1 MKLRTLTLR
10 GVPEPVLKALRSA
23 AQRNRRSLNAELLVR
38 LEAGALSEAASPPL
52 AARAP
57 ALRGAVAGSGAAAPA
72 SNGQRAGTA
81 AALREP
87 DGPPHEVRRAFDEA
101 RVSLLES
108 DLKLTPEER
117 VLLADR
123 MLDDAL
129 AVRPRSNVHTIRAFD
144 SWEDYLAWK
153 RTDFLR

>member
-10 GVPEPVLKALRSA
+10 GVPESVLKALRSA
-23 AQRNRRSLNAELLVR
+23 AKRNRRSLNAEVLVR
-38 LEAGALSEAASPPL
+38 LEAGAAAEAAPPP
-52 AARAP
+52 AAVGAS
-57 ALRGAVAGSGAAAPA
+57 AGRGASAPSSTGQTAGAAPPV
-72 SNGQRAGTA
+72 
-81 AALREP
+81 REP
-87 DGPPHEVRRAFDEA
+87 EGPPYEVRKAFDEA
-101 RVSLLES
+101 RDALLDS

-129 AVRPRSNVHTIRAFD
+129 AVRPRPNVHTVRAFD

-153 RTDFLR
+153 RTDFLL